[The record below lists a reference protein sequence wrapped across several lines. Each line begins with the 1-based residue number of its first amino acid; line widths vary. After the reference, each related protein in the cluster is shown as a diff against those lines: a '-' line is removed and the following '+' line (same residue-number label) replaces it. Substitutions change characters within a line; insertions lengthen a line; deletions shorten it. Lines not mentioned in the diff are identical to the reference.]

1 MSLDS
6 YEKFR
11 DSLSKRNREILEKI
25 YSEKFEEHKNRIE
38 EGFDSNQMHNKLV
51 NFCIN
56 CFQTDSFLYNKTGY
70 EFVFV
75 DPLYQTGP
83 KNFDIAIFKI
93 KNKGLLLVEC
103 KSRIS
108 DYDEII
114 DDVQETISDTIKNVY
129 MLENYF
135 GPLSFINYVLCVDAV
150 DAQKVVEKIY
160 ERNVPICT
168 WGCSFFQKRLRLFK
182 SEKESHIQS
191 IESGRMHGDE
201 SLRRIL
207 YEGHESARGTESTIP
222 IFPSSHMLTILNHT
236 NMTLIESSIL
246 RGIPLDSFDFVR
258 LNEIMEREMLFTT
271 FNAKKVEELTQKMI
285 ETALKKQIYEDK
297 EKDIIDIMKKSLR
310 FSIPG
315 RKPSTI
321 IKNIHKSYIEL
332 NAMNRAKSDALEEIK
347 NVLGITTLDR
357 FFKVKPEF

>member
-1 MSLDS
+1 
-6 YEKFR
+6 
-11 DSLSKRNREILEKI
+11 
-25 YSEKFEEHKNRIE
+25 
-38 EGFDSNQMHNKLV
+38 
-51 NFCIN
+51 
-56 CFQTDSFLYNKTGY
+56 
-70 EFVFV
+70 
-75 DPLYQTGP
+75 
-83 KNFDIAIFKI
+83 
-93 KNKGLLLVEC
+93 
-103 KSRIS
+103 
-108 DYDEII
+108 
-114 DDVQETISDTIKNVY
+114 
-129 MLENYF
+129 
-135 GPLSFINYVLCVDAV
+135 
-150 DAQKVVEKIY
+150 
-160 ERNVPICT
+160 
-168 WGCSFFQKRLRLFK
+168 
-182 SEKESHIQS
+182 
-191 IESGRMHGDE
+191 MHGDE